1 VGHEEID
8 AAIAWHSVLEREVQL
23 METWER
29 AVCVVWSWKSPVDSM
44 SGNSNANGI
53 SNRNR
58 STSNDSSS
66 SSTSSSDSSDSS
78 DSDSGSESESSS
90 SSSSASSSSRS
101 SQESRDSRSALSEI
115 FSKLRC
121 HAWSSE
127 DEEKRCR
134 KLGRWSEQE
143 EALLQ
148 QIGKRSIALLSEDEQ
163 HQSLITILN
172 ILFAL
177 CYDLRLQGGGEPSPV
192 AAWHLNVLAGSLAGL
207 LTWDRVDAMCQ
218 NAHRR
223 SLIYPYLTAW
233 RLTQQVWQDVKCIAY
248 LGRTTMLKYLLMARE
263 ICEADEQRKIFCL
276 LFLDDLISFL
286 QQVTFAQLAALWDE
300 IQHVRIE
307 PSHVGL
313 DLDMWHEL
321 AASMSRQDLQDADI

>member
-8 AAIAWHSVLEREVQL
+8 AAMAWHSVLEREVQL

-53 SNRNR
+53 SSRNR
-58 STSNDSSS
+58 STSNYSCSSC
-66 SSTSSSDSSDSS
+66 TSSSDTSDTSDTS
-78 DSDSGSESESSS
+78 DSDSGSES
-90 SSSSASSSSRS
+90 ASSRS
-101 SQESRDSRSALSEI
+101 SQQSRDSRSALSEI

-177 CYDLRLQGGGEPSPV
+177 CYDLRLQGGEPSPV

-233 RLTQQVWQDVKCIAY
+233 RLSQQVWQDVKCIAY

-313 DLDMWHEL
+313 NLDMWHEL